1 MKTKWKSIAYW
12 DQRVS
17 TGNTE
22 NVSVDTH
29 NTEEMA
35 QAVADALLVEGLG
48 GMRKIFP
55 IKTRVEKVIIL

>member
-12 DQRVS
+12 DKGVS
-17 TGNTE
+17 TGNSK

-29 NTEEMA
+29 STEEMA
-35 QAVADALLVEGLG
+35 QAVADALLIEGLG
-48 GMRKIFP
+48 GERKIFP